1 MANKNTHEDD
11 PIDLLG
17 DDAIP
22 PSRSAQSMLTE
33 TSNMNQR
40 LAVMTESNQVSA
52 EPKTVSTEVDQ
63 LRLSEWI
70 GQRKFSAALQKLL
83 TVSDLVEFQKIKES
97 KSYKGLRLLI
107 DGKLLTVSKFGD
119 LCSSIGCSEQH
130 INEQLL
136 NLKTF
141 GPEFLEFAD
150 KSLGYRELR
159 ALRKL
164 PDDQHDALRVLAK
177 SNNTDALVEFVE
189 KTIESHL
196 SEKSSLHEE
205 IKELGET
212 IGNHQKQYDKLSTE
226 HENVSRE
233 HNRLTRTKK
242 PGESTYNART
252 FEVRHESAALEYG
265 SRIHVDALEVMLDA
279 VWGEDSPAQE
289 RELQLH
295 ALGLAAGALYA
306 RAESF
311 YLRIKTELGD
321 VMPIQPSSKYMLHDD
336 ERSRLDASVSMI
348 DVNFHRKKG
357 AREYERNEDAPVG
370 RGRPKGSK
378 NKDKEAE

>member
-1 MANKNTHEDD
+1 MANKTTHEDD

-22 PSRSAQSMLTE
+22 PSRGTQATLTE

-40 LAVMTESNQVSA
+40 LAVMTTDTNSKSMTA
-52 EPKTVSTEVDQ
+52 
-63 LRLSEWI
+63 SEDTNALIYQRVGRKVVHDMYAKI
-70 GQRKFSAALQKLL
+70 GNVTNLL
-83 TVSDLVEFQKIKES
+83 DLQKIKES
-97 KSYKGLRLLI
+97 KQYKGFTGLVDGKQVIITTWNDYCKLIEGRSRESIDLDLQNLEKLGPELFEAMGRVGLGPATMRTIRQLPEDDRAVIEQAAQANSKDEIVDLI
-107 DGKLLTVSKFGD
+107 DG
-119 LCSSIGCSEQH
+119 
-130 INEQLL
+130 
-136 NLKTF
+136 
-141 GPEFLEFAD
+141 
-150 KSLGYRELR
+150 
-159 ALRKL
+159 
-164 PDDQHDALRVLAK
+164 
-177 SNNTDALVEFVE
+177 LVT
-189 KTIESHL
+189 KHTR
-196 SEKSSLHEE
+196 EKSSLHEE

-212 IGNHQKQYDKLSTE
+212 IGNHRKQYDKLSTE
-226 HENVSRE
+226 HDNVSRE
-233 HNRLTRTKK
+233 YNRLTRTKK

-279 VWGEDSPAQE
+279 VLGEDSPSQE

-311 YLRIKTELGD
+311 YLRIKNELGE
-321 VMPIQPSSKYMLHDD
+321 VMPIQPSSKYMLQDD
-336 ERSRLDASVSMI
+336 ERSRLETSVSMI